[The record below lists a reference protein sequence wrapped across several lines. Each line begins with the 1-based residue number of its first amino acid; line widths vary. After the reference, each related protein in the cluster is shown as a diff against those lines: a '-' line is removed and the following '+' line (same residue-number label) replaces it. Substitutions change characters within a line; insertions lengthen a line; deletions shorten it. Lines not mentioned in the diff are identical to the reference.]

1 MIAEINGKEIE
12 NIARQFALPGEILS
26 CETYGNGHI
35 NDTFLI
41 ICSQMQKTQRYI
53 LQEVNGNVFK
63 RPEQVMLNIERVIEY
78 LKGHC
83 SDPRSVMELIPTKAG
98 ASYYIDRNGRC
109 WRVFSFI
116 ENSICL
122 EQPESPEDFRQ
133 CAFAFGR
140 FQHDLNEFPT
150 DCLYE
155 TISDFHNT
163 PKRYRDFL
171 NAVEQDCCGRVKN
184 AKYEIEFIKARA
196 DFYSVLCNAHSSG
209 KLPLRVAHNDTKLNN
224 VMLDRKTRQA
234 LCVIDLDTIMPG
246 FSVTDFGDAIRFGAS
261 TAAEDETD
269 LARVSLDLN
278 MFDAFAEG
286 FIDGCGGLLEKDE
299 IALCPEGA
307 KIMTLECGMRFLTD
321 YLSGD
326 TYFKTAYPEHNLV
339 RCRTQLKLA
348 GDMESKWDDMKKIIF
363 KYI

>member
-1 MIAEINGKEIE
+1 MTTGINSGDIE

-26 CETYGNGHI
+26 CEAYGNGHI

-41 ICSQMQKTQRYI
+41 ICSYMSGTRRYI

-63 RPEQVMLNIERVIEY
+63 HPEQVMMNIERVIDY
-78 LKGHC
+78 LRGHG
-83 SDPRSVMELIPTKAG
+83 SDPKSVMELIPTVAG
-98 ASYYIDRNGRC
+98 ASYHMDRCGRC

-116 ENSICL
+116 EDSICL

-140 FQHDLNEFPT
+140 FQHDLNEFPA
-150 DCLYE
+150 DSLFE

-163 PKRYRDFL
+163 PKRYRDFAE
-171 NAVEQDCCGRVKN
+171 AVKLDKCGRAEGVK
-184 AKYEIEFIKARA
+184 KEIEFIKARE
-196 DFYSVLCNAHSSG
+196 DFYSVLCDANKAG
-209 KLPLRVAHNDTKLNN
+209 KLPLRVTHNDTKLNN
-224 VMLDRKTRQA
+224 VMLDSKTRRA

-261 TAAEDETD
+261 TAAEDEKE
-269 LARVSLDLN
+269 LSKVSLNLD
-278 MFDAFAEG
+278 MFEAFAEG
-286 FIDGCGGLLEKDE
+286 FIEGCGGLLNPEE
-299 IALCPEGA
+299 TAFCPEGA
-307 KIMTLECGMRFLTD
+307 KMMTLECGMRFLAD
-321 YLSGD
+321 YLNGD

-348 GDMESKWDDMKKIIF
+348 GDMENKWDEMKRIIF